1 MGANELS
8 THRSNGGYDRKHKTF
23 VDVDRKRER
32 EREGMRGFVCEKR
45 EGWKKRQRE
54 YTDRYIKREM
64 PLI

>member
-1 MGANELS
+1 M
-8 THRSNGGYDRKHKTF
+8 
-23 VDVDRKRER
+23 DVDRKR